1 MIGAPPTET
10 GATAAAH
17 LAQLYG
23 AWVPESKIIV
33 SGLWSAELSKMT
45 ANAFLAQRISSI
57 NAISAL
63 CEKTGADIQEVAFAI
78 GFDSRIGS
86 KCLEASVGF
95 GGACYETHLRNL
107 VYVSRHYRLKEV
119 ATYWESVLR
128 MNTYQKRRF
137 ATQIVGSMFNTVSGK
152 KLAVF
157 GFSYKKNTSDIRDTP
172 AIDICRALLAE
183 KAQLA
188 MYDPRVAEQAIQVAL
203 TSADGQE
210 QHIDVDSDP
219 YIAASGAHAI
229 VLLTEWDQF
238 HNSRLDYQ
246 RIYATMQQPAFIFDG
261 RNLLDHEALRQIGFQ
276 VFGIGKPRPPQKK
289 DEEALA
295 REQMEQ
301 VALEARVRAGAAK
314 PAEASSP
321 KPPADSPVGLAS
333 PLRDPLSETIGMPP
347 SPSPLP
353 PFEKMETFGAMA

>member
-1 MIGAPPTET
+1 MSIKSVAVIGAGHVGVPHAVMIAKKVPTVRVTIVDDDARKIAAWKSSLLPFYEPGLQEAVEEVRGTNLFFSTDMKEAVGSADIIFVSVSTPIKQGGSGAGYAPDLQHWERIARLIASATSAPKTIVERSTVPVHTADLMARVLEANSGGQQWTVLSNPEFAREGTAVVDQASPEKVMIGAPPTET

-119 ATYWESVLR
+119 GG
-128 MNTYQKRRF
+128 RR
-137 ATQIVGSMFNTVSGK
+137 
-152 KLAVF
+152 LA
-157 GFSYKKNTSDIRDTP
+157 
-172 AIDICRALLAE
+172 
-183 KAQLA
+183 
-188 MYDPRVAEQAIQVAL
+188 
-203 TSADGQE
+203 
-210 QHIDVDSDP
+210 
-219 YIAASGAHAI
+219 
-229 VLLTEWDQF
+229 
-238 HNSRLDYQ
+238 
-246 RIYATMQQPAFIFDG
+246 
-261 RNLLDHEALRQIGFQ
+261 
-276 VFGIGKPRPPQKK
+276 
-289 DEEALA
+289 
-295 REQMEQ
+295 
-301 VALEARVRAGAAK
+301 
-314 PAEASSP
+314 
-321 KPPADSPVGLAS
+321 
-333 PLRDPLSETIGMPP
+333 
-347 SPSPLP
+347 
-353 PFEKMETFGAMA
+353 

>member
-1 MIGAPPTET
+1 M
-10 GATAAAH
+10 
-17 LAQLYG
+17 Q
-23 AWVPESKIIV
+23 
-33 SGLWSAELSKMT
+33 
-45 ANAFLAQRISSI
+45 
-57 NAISAL
+57 
-63 CEKTGADIQEVAFAI
+63 
-78 GFDSRIGS
+78 
-86 KCLEASVGF
+86 
-95 GGACYETHLRNL
+95 
-107 VYVSRHYRLKEV
+107 V

-152 KLAVF
+152 KLAIF

-276 VFGIGKPRPPQKK
+276 VFGIGKPRPPQKM
-289 DEEALA
+289 DEEGLA
-295 REQMEQ
+295 REQMEK

-314 PAEASSP
+314 PPEASSP
-321 KPPADSPVGLAS
+321 KGAGGFGADSPAGLAS
-333 PLRDPLSETIGMPP
+333 PLRDPLSDTVGLPP

-353 PFEKMETFGAMA
+353 PVDKMESFGAMA